1 MKCFIIVF
9 CLSILKNIAYP
20 ADHAAEGFAWSEW
33 SLSEVESGKL
43 KVSSDSPQVDRAQ
56 WDRWIENVKALKW
69 REKIREISINYCS
82 ISSRHLELLCEFKN
96 VEFITLGHSI
106 EGIEIGPESIQHLS
120 KLKKLT
126 VLSVSIHSI
135 DDRYFE
141 RFGELQGLEVF
152 AIEAPLRRFIS
163 EEGRKSWRPAELS
176 DRALQFLSNIRSL
189 KQARFYYPDPQTPEG
204 TWNFTVQGL
213 SYLRSVPSIEKFRF
227 NDSEFTRVEDTAV
240 FVYSV
245 DSSVGR

>member
-1 MKCFIIVF
+1 MKIFIIVF
-9 CLSILKNIAYP
+9 CLTISKITTYSTDLT
-20 ADHAAEGFAWSEW
+20 ADDFPWSEW
-33 SLSEVESGKL
+33 SLSEVENGIL

-69 REKIREISINYCS
+69 REKIREISVNYCK
-82 ISSRHLELLCEFKN
+82 ISSSHLELLCEFPN

-106 EGIEIGPESIQHLS
+106 EGVEIKPESIQHLS

-152 AIEAPLRRFIS
+152 AVEAPLRSFIS
-163 EEGRKSWRPAELS
+163 EEGRNSWRPAELS

-189 KQARFYYPDPQTPEG
+189 KQVRFYYPDPQTPEG

-213 SYLRSVPSIEKFRF
+213 NYLRSMPLIENFRF
-227 NDSEFTRVEDTAV
+227 NDSQFTREGDAAV
-240 FVYSV
+240 FMYSV
-245 DSSVGR
+245 DSSVER